1 MEIKTR
7 KILNLKEEKI
17 VSEEVAEEN
26 KEEIE
31 NEKRKFSKMM
41 SLASELGFSISL
53 PLAGGAILGQFLDKK
68 FGTNPKLTLSLIITG
83 LMLGIVNMFF
93 IIRDSDNN

>member
-41 SLASELGFSISL
+41 SLASELGFSI
-53 PLAGGAILGQFLDKK
+53 
-68 FGTNPKLTLSLIITG
+68 
-83 LMLGIVNMFF
+83 
-93 IIRDSDNN
+93 